1 MAKNFFTLYED
12 YKKGYDKLK
21 AKKDFYMQD
30 EEKNK
35 KKIEKINQKMLNF
48 QKQFADLWLNVKK
61 EDTND
66 NK

>member
-1 MAKNFFTLYED
+1 MQKNFFTLYEE

-21 AKKDFYMQD
+21 TKKDFYMQD

-35 KKIEKINQKMLNF
+35 KKIEKINNKILEF
-48 QKQFADLWLNVKK
+48 QKRFADLWLNVKK